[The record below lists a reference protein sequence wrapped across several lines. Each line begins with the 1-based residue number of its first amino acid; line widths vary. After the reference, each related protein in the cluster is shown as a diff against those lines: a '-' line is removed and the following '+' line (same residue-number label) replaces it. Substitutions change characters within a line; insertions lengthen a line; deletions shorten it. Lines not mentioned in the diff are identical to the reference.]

1 MAKPL
6 QPLTISAPGFLGINT
21 EESSIGMNPAFAS
34 VADNC
39 VIDKKGRIA
48 ARKGYTAVSTNG
60 SSVLGSSRGIEAVF
74 EYTSFAGAKVVFS
87 AGNNKIFHGTTT
99 LTECSLPVGYTISA
113 NNWKITSFNND
124 VYFFQSGHTP
134 LRSAAG
140 STTLTE
146 VSGAPQA
153 NEVLSAFGRLWAA
166 DIVGDKHTVH
176 VTSLLDGTQWSG
188 GTSFSINITQFWPE
202 GYDEIV
208 SLTEHNGLLIIFGKH
223 SMLIYDGAQGGA
235 GSSSTGTP
243 ASADA
248 TIFLKDTIEGVGC
261 IERDSVQATGNDILF
276 LSNRGLM
283 SLGRVIQEKSLP
295 LRDVSK
301 NVRTDLMQAVLA
313 TTTNPVKSVYSA
325 DDAFYLLT
333 IPDSNI
339 TYVFDVRTPMQ
350 DGSFRATTW
359 SGIMPLSFT
368 DLTDDGFYMGLS
380 TGIVKYGG
388 YQDGSDTY
396 QLRYFSNPLDFQ
408 SPGIIKFLKKINLIV
423 EGGANAQ
430 ATLHWAYDYT
440 EDYRTQTFT
449 FQADNAGEYGI
460 AQFGSKETTPD
471 YPGGNPPDPEFIE
484 SEYSGGVNLNRP
496 KTNAT
501 GSGAVISMGVT
512 STINNNPFAIQ
523 KIDLMVITGRLI

>member
-6 QPLTISAPGFLGINT
+6 QPLTIAAPGFLGINT

-74 EYTSFAGAKVVFS
+74 EFTSFAGAKVVFS

-99 LTECSLPVGYTISA
+99 LTECTLPVGYTITA
-113 NNWKITSFNND
+113 NNWKIVSLND
-124 VYFFQSGHTP
+124 DVFFYQRGHTP
-134 LRSAAG
+134 LKSASG

-153 NEVLSAFGRLWAA
+153 NEAISAFGRIWAC
-166 DIVGDKHTVH
+166 DVTGNKHTIYV
-176 VTSLLDGTQWSG
+176 SDLLDPDNFTSG
-188 GTSFSINITQFWPE
+188 SFTIDVSKFWPE
-202 GYDEIV
+202 GYDELV
-208 SLTEHNGLLIIFGKH
+208 ALTEHNGLFMAFGKH
-223 SMLIYDGAQGGA
+223 SVLIYDGAQGGA
-235 GSSSTGTP
+235 GAGGGATT
-243 ASADA
+243 ADA

-283 SLGRVIQEKSLP
+283 SLGRIIQEKSLP

-333 IPDSNI
+333 IPDANI

-359 SGIMPLSFT
+359 SGIMPLSFV
-368 DLTDDGFYMGLS
+368 DLVDDGFYMGLS

-408 SPGIIKFLKKINLIV
+408 SPGIIKFLKKINLTV

-440 EDYRTQTFT
+440 ENYRTQTFT
-449 FQADNAGEYGI
+449 FQADNAGE
-460 AQFGSKETTPD
+460 
-471 YPGGNPPDPEFIE
+471 
-484 SEYSGGVNLNRP
+484 
-496 KTNAT
+496 
-501 GSGAVISMGVT
+501 
-512 STINNNPFAIQ
+512 
-523 KIDLMVITGRLI
+523 